1 MRNASH
7 RPPPPRPR
15 VATSLNAAQTAHQE
29 AVLAV
34 QAVNTQLLE
43 ALVDAAHAADA
54 RFPLA
59 HLLRSR
65 FAALDTAE
73 RAAMSQCGVL
83 LADAGFSMPHRWSG
97 EIPERSMHRVAEEAP
112 HWLAPERDSSLAHST
127 LLVAWY
133 VVRISPAVADIL
145 LGMPRAVSV
154 SFVKYSIRDLA
165 LIAQTHPGLIV
176 PRWAHRTDIWDDLLA
191 LATAK
196 KEPGRGSLTLR
207 CLQLSA
213 DLPESNRAHSLPT

>member
-1 MRNASH
+1 MRNSSG
-7 RPPPPRPR
+7 RPKPSRPR

-29 AVLAV
+29 AVFAV
-34 QAVNTQLLE
+34 QAVNAQLLD
-43 ALVDAAHAADA
+43 ALGDAAKTAAAD
-54 RFPLA
+54 FPLA
-59 HLLRSR
+59 HLLRAR
-65 FAALDTAE
+65 FAALSTEE
-73 RAAMSQCGVL
+73 RAAMAQCGVL
-83 LADAGFSMPHRWSG
+83 LADAGFAVSHRWSG
-97 EIPERSMHRVAEEAP
+97 DIPDGPLHRVADEAQ
-112 HWLAPERDSSLAHST
+112 HWLSPERDSSLAHST

-154 SFVKYSIRDLA
+154 SFIKYSIRDLA

-176 PRWAHRTDIWDDLLA
+176 PRWAHRTDIWDDLLE

-196 KEPGRGSLTLR
+196 KEPGCGSLTLR

-213 DLPESNRAHSLPT
+213 DPSAMNSLAPT